1 LAGEPV
7 TVDMTDAVELG
18 PLDDSQPYVFAISKW
33 DYGKGPSGDPKVD
46 AAFDVVKPEGINQK
60 VFDSINLTNPNT
72 KTRAINILA
81 AVGGFGSKEEIKK
94 QKKFKYPPT
103 EDMLGRQFG
112 ASVKTQIDPNNQY
125 PDKSVLRRVF
135 TVEDYEKAVAA
146 PGV

>member
-1 LAGEPV
+1 
-7 TVDMTDAVELG
+7 MTDAVELG

>member
-1 LAGEPV
+1 MAGEPV